1 MSLFLHWLLLCIEMK
16 EMTTQEQKLI
26 ENPLFLK
33 WVYHN
38 NPWVEKHWRKFF
50 VEHPEEQ
57 EGIVAFKAQLSDLK
71 FLDELL
77 NPSEKSQLA
86 LNIQEQIAREISKK
100 RKLSVVYTFMKYA
113 AVAILFFAIGGLQVY
128 FFMNKQDKALQVVEL
143 TEPIPT
149 SAKGPVLITSKGENV
164 QLFNSNSTIDYTHK
178 EVIILNEDSI
188 LKSTSEKANALN
200 QLVIPY
206 GNQSKIV
213 LSDNSI
219 VWLNAGSRL
228 LYPTTFNGKTREV
241 LLYGE
246 GYFEVSKNK
255 DVPFIVKTTTLD
267 VRVLGTEFNLSAY
280 AEDNVVQTVLKE
292 GSVAIRKKDA
302 GLFEKDVIIK
312 PNEMA
317 SFNKATSNT
326 IVYKVDA
333 DHYRLWTK
341 GLISFDDAD
350 FKRVIKK
357 VERFYNVSVRFEE
370 SSKEAIRISGKLDL
384 KQSRKEVMEYLA
396 KVSLSSIEQESDNK
410 YVIK

>member
-1 MSLFLHWLLLCIEMK
+1 MLLLCLEMK

-38 NPWVEKHWRKFF
+38 NPWVEKHWRKFLA
-50 VEHPEEQ
+50 EHPEEQ
-57 EGIVAFKAQLSDLK
+57 EAIMAFKAQLSDLK

-77 NPSEKSQLA
+77 SPSEKTQLA
-86 LNIQEQIAREISKK
+86 FNIKEQITHEIAKK
-100 RKLSVVYTFMKYA
+100 RKLNVVYTFMKYA

-128 FFMNKQDKALQVVEL
+128 FFMNKQDKPIQVVEL
-143 TEPIPT
+143 SEPIPA
-149 SAKGPVLITSKGENV
+149 SVKGPILITSKGENV
-164 QLFNSNSTIDYTHK
+164 HLLSSNSTLDYTRK
-178 EVIILNEDSI
+178 GEIILNEDSI
-188 LKSTSEKANALN
+188 IKSTADKANALN

-213 LSDNSI
+213 LSDNTI
-219 VWLNAGSRL
+219 VWLNAGTRL
-228 LYPTTFNGKTREV
+228 LYPTTFIGKTREV
-241 LLYGE
+241 ILYGE

-255 DVPFIVKTTTLD
+255 DMPFIVKTATMD

-302 GLFEKDVIIK
+302 GLFDKDVIIK

-326 IVYKVDA
+326 NIYKVDA
-333 DHYRLWTK
+333 DYYRLWTK
-341 GLISFDDAD
+341 GLISFEDTD
-350 FKRVIKK
+350 FKRVIKR
-357 VERFYNVSVRFEE
+357 VERFYNVSIRFEE

-384 KQSRKEVMEYLA
+384 KQSRQEVMEYLA
-396 KVSLSSIEQESDNK
+396 KVSLSTIEQETENM

>member
-1 MSLFLHWLLLCIEMK
+1 
-16 EMTTQEQKLI
+16 MTTQEQKLI

-38 NPWVEKHWRKFF
+38 NPWVEKHWRKFLA
-50 VEHPEEQ
+50 EHPEEQ
-57 EGIVAFKAQLSDLK
+57 EEIHAFKAQLSDLK

-77 NPSEKSQLA
+77 SASEKSQLA
-86 LNIQEQIAREISKK
+86 LNIQEQIAREIAKK
-100 RKLSVVYTFMKYA
+100 QKLTIVYSFMKYA

-143 TEPIPT
+143 SEPIPT
-149 SAKGPVLITSKGENV
+149 SAKGPVLITAKGENV
-164 QLFNSNSTIDYTHK
+164 QLFSSNSTIDYTHK

-188 LKSTSEKANALN
+188 IKSTSDKANALN

-213 LSDNSI
+213 LSDNTT
-219 VWLNAGSRL
+219 VWLNAGTRL
-228 LYPTTFNGKTREV
+228 LYPTTFSGKTREV
-241 LLYGE
+241 ILYGE

-255 DVPFIVKTTTLD
+255 DLPFIVKTTTMD

-292 GSVAIRKKDA
+292 GSVAIRKKDH
-302 GLFEKDVIIK
+302 GLFEKDLIIK

-317 SFNKATSNT
+317 SFNKTTSNT
-326 IVYKVDA
+326 NIYKVDA
-333 DHYRLWTK
+333 DYYRLWTK
-341 GLISFDDAD
+341 GLISFEDAD
-350 FKRVIKK
+350 FIRVIKK
-357 VERFYNVSVRFEE
+357 VERFYNVSIRFEE
-370 SSKEAIRISGKLDL
+370 SSKETIRISGKLDL

-396 KVSLSSIEQESDNK
+396 KVSLSTIEQESENK
-410 YVIK
+410 YFIK